1 MYPVPRG
8 SIMSD
13 DPIEKEKTMSNK
25 ITIVLSINS
34 DTVSRFLFDDYI
46 NACADANLMI
56 RYEPYTSDMY
66 AELNDKA
73 LEIEKKQALTE
84 LENEI
89 LNNVACVNGS
99 CED

>member
-1 MYPVPRG
+1 
-8 SIMSD
+8 
-13 DPIEKEKTMSNK
+13 MSNK
-25 ITIVLSINS
+25 ITMVISINS

-46 NACADANLMI
+46 NACVEAGLVV

-66 AELNDKA
+66 AELNEKA
-73 LEIEKKQALTE
+73 LDIERQDALAS

-89 LNNVACVNGS
+89 LNNTCINGT

>member
-1 MYPVPRG
+1 
-8 SIMSD
+8 MS
-13 DPIEKEKTMSNK
+13 KV
-25 ITIVLSINS
+25 TIVLSMP
-34 DTVSRFLFDDYI
+34 DHPVSRFLFDEYI